1 MIYIYITIY
10 INIQYPQYLQSPYSQ
25 PTVTLQSTYSQST
38 VNLQS
43 IYSQPTVNLQS
54 IYSIYIHVH
63 YYCLYIIIDFV
74 IIIIVIIWLI
84 YYDIVI
90 YILYIY
96 ILLLFTIVIYFYY
109 IYIWLSVYK
118 LKFHSSTTH
127 SLGSEE
133 SEPPAKTLRPGAGG
147 KHLAGAAGRNGL
159 PLRQR
164 RVGTSNSYPLVICYI
179 AITHCHFVRRFT
191 S

>member
-25 PTVTLQSTYSQST
+25 PTV
-38 VNLQS
+38 NLQYLYPCTLLLS
-43 IYSQPTVNLQS
+43 LYYYYWFCYYYYCYYMIDILWYSNIYF
-54 IYSIYIHVH
+54 IYI
-63 YYCLYIIIDFV
+63 YYCYL
-74 IIIIVIIWLI
+74 
-84 YYDIVI
+84 
-90 YILYIY
+90 
-96 ILLLFTIVIYFYY
+96 LLLFIFI

>member
-1 MIYIYITIY
+1 MCIIIVSIFLLLLLILLLLIMIDIIIRISIIVFIIVSYYCYFVYNIYIYM
-10 INIQYPQYLQSPYSQ
+10 
-25 PTVTLQSTYSQST
+25 
-38 VNLQS
+38 
-43 IYSQPTVNLQS
+43 
-54 IYSIYIHVH
+54 
-63 YYCLYIIIDFV
+63 
-74 IIIIVIIWLI
+74 
-84 YYDIVI
+84 
-90 YILYIY
+90 
-96 ILLLFTIVIYFYY
+96 
-109 IYIWLSVYK
+109 SVYK

-147 KHLAGAAGRNGL
+147 KHLAGPAGRNGL

-164 RVGTSNSYPLVICYI
+164 LVGTSNSYPLVICYI